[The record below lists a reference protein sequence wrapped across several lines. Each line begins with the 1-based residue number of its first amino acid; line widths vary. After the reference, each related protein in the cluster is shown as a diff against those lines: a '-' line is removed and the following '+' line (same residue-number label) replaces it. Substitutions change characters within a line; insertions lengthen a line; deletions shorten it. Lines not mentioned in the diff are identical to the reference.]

1 MSSFNW
7 TSTYINEDLKDL
19 VNKPTALIVVD
30 MQNDF
35 ASKKGRFVDAYGLHI
50 GAVVQKTKNVID
62 EFHRVKLPVIF
73 TRMVYRPDYSDAGKR
88 ARSRSLGALKEGSWG
103 AEIVDELKPMSSDY
117 IINKQRASS
126 FYQTNLDLLLKNLRT
141 ETLVVSGIAT
151 NVCVESTVRD
161 ALFRDYDCIVLADC
175 VATKDEETQN
185 SSLRFMN
192 EFAGIVTSSDNLLKT
207 MKGKKRVSR
216 A

>member
-1 MSSFNW
+1 M
-7 TSTYINEDLKDL
+7 
-19 VNKPTALIVVD
+19 IVVD

-35 ASKKGRFVDAYGLHI
+35 ASKRGKIAGAYGLDI
-50 GAVVQKTKNVID
+50 GSVVQKTKRVID
-62 EFHRVKLPVIF
+62 EFHRVGFPVVF

-103 AEIVDELKPMSSDY
+103 AEIVDELKPMGSDY
-117 IINKQRASS
+117 VINKQRASS
-126 FYQTNLDLLLKNLRT
+126 FYQTNLNLLLKNIRT
-141 ETLVVSGIAT
+141 ETLVITGIAT

-192 EFAGIVTSSDNLLKT
+192 EFAGLVTSSDDLLKA
-207 MKGKKRVSR
+207 MKGKKMVNR